1 MYEVHT
7 TITLRNGK
15 DVMKA
20 EMGLIKEAEVRQVT
34 LDAVVDTGAW
44 CLVINEET
52 RAKLGV
58 EVTGTDTV
66 NLADGGRTECSTVG
80 LIETWWKDRHYTH
93 DALMLPDSKE
103 VLLGAIPL
111 EAMDLIVDP
120 RQGTLIGAHGDQ
132 IVHRLY

>member
-7 TITLRNGK
+7 TITLKNGT
-15 DVMKA
+15 DVMMARK
-20 EMGLIKEAEVRQVT
+20 GLITESDIRQVT

-52 RAKLGV
+52 RAKLGI

-66 NLADGGRTECSTVG
+66 NLADGGWTDCSTVG

-93 DALMLPDSKE
+93 EALMLPDSKE

-120 RQGTLIGAHGDQ
+120 RVGKLIGAHGDQ

>member
-7 TITLRNGK
+7 TITLKNGS
-15 DVMKA
+15 DVLKVRK
-20 EMGLIKEAEVRQVT
+20 GIIKESEVRQVT

-52 RAKLGV
+52 RAKLGI
-58 EVTGTDTV
+58 EVRGKDTV
-66 NLADGGRTECSTVG
+66 NLADGGWTECSIVG
-80 LIETWWKDRHYTH
+80 PVETWWKDRCYFH
-93 DALMLPDSKE
+93 DALMLPDAKE

-111 EAMDLIVDP
+111 EAMDLIADP
-120 RQGTLIGAHGDQ
+120 RQGKLVGAHGDQ